1 MAPKAKTVRPPEP
14 ELGEVATEVSIPVV
28 EVEEVVAVAI
38 AVPPGAKRKSGRK
51 AWAISLNRDSFN
63 LTQQLT
69 RPAPGDLD
77 PAPYPLYDQYHP
89 RAVTEIAWC

>member
-1 MAPKAKTVRPPEP
+1 MAPRVKSVRPPES
-14 ELGEVATEVSIPVV
+14 EVEEVAAEVSIPVV
-28 EVEEVVAVAI
+28 EIEEDVVVPI
-38 AVPPGAKRKSGRK
+38 AVPPVAKRKSGRK

-69 RPAPGDLD
+69 RPSPGDLD

-89 RAVTEIAWC
+89 RAVTEVAWC